1 MVERKRF
8 ATGNT
13 EFVNWITKKYATKST
28 GDFCGNNE
36 KGSDM
41 QSLLF
46 KRLKIKT
53 IGGKV
58 TILFSGGK

>member
-1 MVERKRF
+1 MVEGKRF

-13 EFVNWITKKYATKST
+13 EFVNWITKKYATKSI

-41 QSLLF
+41 QSLEF
-46 KRLKIKT
+46 EISER
-53 IGGKV
+53 
-58 TILFSGGK
+58 FNFR